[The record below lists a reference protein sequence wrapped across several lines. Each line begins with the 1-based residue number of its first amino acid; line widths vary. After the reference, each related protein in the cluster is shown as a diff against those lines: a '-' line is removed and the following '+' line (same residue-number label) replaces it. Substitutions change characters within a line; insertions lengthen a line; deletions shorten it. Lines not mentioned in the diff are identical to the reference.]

1 MYEKILSFLQKDFTE
16 PIRDPLWR
24 NIHLTQGLLD
34 LAASEQFQQLG
45 RIRQLGPAFH
55 VYPGAVHTRLNHSFG
70 VLQTAKKVITS
81 LIILSGRESVTE
93 AGLTL
98 TGVRSF
104 LAAAMLHDLG
114 HFPFTHSLKE
124 LPLKEH
130 EKLSGE
136 IILSDHNI
144 RRILSEKVEADPEM
158 TAAII
163 DPSLSYP
170 HNELT
175 FYRNL
180 LSGALDPD
188 KLDYLNRD
196 AYFCGVPYGHQD
208 VDFIIDRLRI
218 IGKDSIGILESG
230 TGAIEHLLF
239 SKYLMYRKVYWHR
252 TVRSA
257 TAMIK
262 SAIIHALEL
271 SELRPEDLYNLD
283 DASFNS
289 LCLRKAA
296 SSSSPLELIT
306 QVMHRNLYSC
316 AAEIAFCSDNPV
328 HRSLENLEIRV
339 TVENEIS
346 RYLSKQNGSTVEP
359 WEVIIDIPE
368 TISFEANIPIIGKRG
383 DTSLFSQASSVFSN
397 PVIEGFSKSLR
408 RIRLFV
414 PEKTAAAAEAAQIL
428 SRFLV

>member
-24 NIHLTQGLLD
+24 NIHLTQGMLD

-70 VLQTAKKVITS
+70 VLQTAKKVIAS
-81 LIILSGRESVTE
+81 LIILSGKESVTA

-136 IILSDHNI
+136 IILSDYSI
-144 RRILSEKVEADPEM
+144 RKILSEKIEADPEM

-163 DPSLSYP
+163 DSSLSYP
-170 HNELT
+170 HKELT

-218 IGKDSIGILESG
+218 IDSGTIGILESG

-239 SKYLMYRKVYWHR
+239 SKYLMYRNVYWHR

-262 SAIIHALEL
+262 SAIIHALKL
-271 SELRPEDLYNLD
+271 SELKPEDLYNLD
-283 DASFNS
+283 DASFNN
-289 LCLRKAA
+289 LCTEKAV
-296 SSSSPLELIT
+296 SSASPLGLIA

-316 AAEIAFCSDNPV
+316 AAEISFCPENPV
-328 HRSLENLEIRV
+328 HRKLENLETRV
-339 TVENEIS
+339 DVEKELSRQLSNPGGNTVES
-346 RYLSKQNGSTVEP
+346 

-368 TISFEANIPIIGKRG
+368 TISFEANIPIIDKQGG
-383 DTSLFSQASSVFSN
+383 ISLFTQASSVFSN

-408 RIRLFV
+408 KIRIFV
-414 PEKTAAAAEAAQIL
+414 PEKLAAATETAEIL